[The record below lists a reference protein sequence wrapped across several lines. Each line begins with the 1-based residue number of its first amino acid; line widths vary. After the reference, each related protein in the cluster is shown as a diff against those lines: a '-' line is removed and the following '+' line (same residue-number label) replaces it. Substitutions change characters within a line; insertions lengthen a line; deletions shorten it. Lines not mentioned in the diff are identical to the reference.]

1 MGRLVACSSECKTF
15 LNQYYLLFDAVSV
28 KLHSANSEKLNLEG
42 PMQTNFNNPQY
53 LQMRDKRLVSFLYH

>member
-15 LNQYYLLFDAVSV
+15 FNQYYLLFDAVSV
-28 KLHSANSEKLNLEG
+28 KLRGGKLNLEG
-42 PMQTNFNNPQY
+42 PMQTNSNNPQY